1 MTRKTPMWRRYLTFW
16 GRDIDRDLS
25 DEMEFHIAARTR
37 ELVDAGWLPDA
48 AAAEARRQFGNR
60 DAVVSECHQIDR
72 RFEKKKRMMRH
83 LNDFQGDIHFAV
95 RQFFSQRLY
104 SAVAVITLALGIGST
119 TAIFSI
125 VNAVLLEPLPYSEPD
140 RLFALRSMDSNG
152 LPTGLMAPRFAEPL
166 YEGHRLV
173 EAGALAWAL
182 SGSILSRDRTPYP
195 FMPFRVTHRFFD
207 VFTDVVAMGRP
218 FAANDPPGSI
228 VISHST
234 WQNYFGS

>member
-1 MTRKTPMWRRYLTFW
+1 V
-16 GRDIDRDLS
+16 
-25 DEMEFHIAARTR
+25 EFHIEARTR
-37 ELVDAGWLPDA
+37 ELVEAGWRPVA

-60 DAVVSECHQIDR
+60 DAIVSECHEIDIR
-72 RFEKKKRMMRH
+72 LEKKKRMTRH
-83 LNDFQGDIHFAV
+83 FSDLHGDLQFAI

-125 VNAVLLEPLPYSEPD
+125 VDAVVLEPLPYSEPD

-166 YEGHRLV
+166 YEGHGLV

-182 SGSILSRDRTPYP
+182 SGSIMSRDRTPYP
-195 FMPFRVTHRFFD
+195 FIPFRVTGRFFNVSRTSLRWGEPCAKRASGLD
-207 VFTDVVAMGRP
+207 HHLSFDLAELFR
-218 FAANDPPGSI
+218 I
-228 VISHST
+228 
-234 WQNYFGS
+234 